1 MNDLKRGLSMKT
13 LFSGVQPSGIP
24 TIGNYIGAYQQFAEM
39 QESYDA
45 YFCIVDQHAIT
56 VPQDRLKLRDYTK
69 KLAAIYLASGL
80 DPEKV
85 TLFIQSEV
93 PAHARAAWLMQ
104 CIGYIGELERMT
116 QYKDKARKQAT
127 KEGISVGLL
136 TYPSLMAADILI
148 YGADVVPVGDDQSQ
162 HLELTRD
169 LAERFNNKY
178 NDILTV
184 PEAKLPEFGGRIMSL
199 NDPTKKM
206 SKSDDNPKSYVSL
219 LDDPKVAAKKIR
231 SAVTDSG
238 TEIKYDKE
246 EKPGISNLLVIYSS
260 LSGMSIGELEEKY
273 KDSNYGTFKSDLGEV
288 VADFLTGFQER
299 VNYFIDSGELDSIL
313 DAGAERA
320 SIKANRMV
328 DKMENAIGLGRSR
341 RRK

>member
-1 MNDLKRGLSMKT
+1 MKT

-24 TIGNYIGAYQQFAEM
+24 TIGNYIGAYQQFAALQHE
-39 QESYDA
+39 YDS

-56 VPQDRLKLRDYTK
+56 IPQDRLKLRENTK

-80 DPEKV
+80 DPDKI

-93 PAHARAAWLMQ
+93 AAHAKAAWMLQ
-104 CIGYIGELERMT
+104 CVGYIGELERMT
-116 QYKDKARKQAT
+116 QYKDKARQHSQKD
-127 KEGISVGLL
+127 GISVGLL

-148 YGADVVPVGDDQSQ
+148 YGAHVVPVGEDQGQ

-169 LAERFNNKY
+169 LADRFNLKY

-184 PEAKLPEFGGRIMSL
+184 PEVKHPEYGGRIMSL
-199 NDPTKKM
+199 NDPARKM
-206 SKSDDNPKSYVSL
+206 SKSDDNQKGYISL
-219 LDDPKVAAKKIR
+219 LDDPKAAAKKIR

-246 EKPGISNLLVIYSS
+246 EKPGISNLLTIYSS
-260 LSGMSIGELEEKY
+260 LSDQNIDSLVEDYAGKSYGE
-273 KDSNYGTFKSDLGEV
+273 FKTDLGGV
-288 VADFLTGFQER
+288 VETFLSDFQSR
-299 VNYFIDSGELDSIL
+299 VNDYLESGKLDDIL

-320 SIKANRMV
+320 SRKA
-328 DKMENAIGLGRSR
+328 DKMVTKMERAMGLGRKKR
-341 RRK
+341 